1 MKKILLYIFIV
12 SSLAL
17 YSQDKSNSYRMKHN
31 TIQLNSHISLESN
44 NLNTNLLNTLL
55 YGGYIDDEMK
65 DNWINAGNKNNK
77 LNSEFIN
84 GIRYIFQN
92 KNQRYFYLQISDI
105 NNLSSNFT
113 DDFLKLILYGN
124 FNYQG
129 DTLDF
134 SNTSIRINRYQQYK
148 FGYNFNIIKDNTNYN
163 IGTALS
169 YLSGNHYMQ
178 LNIDEG
184 NLYTHEMGT
193 SLDINYDIKT
203 MMTDTSNFSPFTN
216 NGNGVSLD
224 FSLHINKEDNIIGVH
239 MRDLGFIKWKK
250 NSIINNTDSSF
261 SFSGIEI
268 EDFNNVTTFNDSILD
283 ITLSKKNNYFRSF
296 IPAKITF
303 SYNKILDHNILKNI
317 WIATHTIWQPL
328 YVEGGINTDLIY
340 RGLKESVYDN
350 SLEVISNLNIEL
362 INVNLGFR
370 KSGITE
376 KTNLILEISDN
387 KEILKIGTFHLNEF
401 FNKDRN
407 SSSLY
412 FSLTA
417 RF

>member
-1 MKKILLYIFIV
+1 MKKILLYIFII

-65 DNWINAGNKNNK
+65 DNWINTGYKNNK

-92 KNQRYFYLQISDI
+92 KNNRYFYLQISDI

-148 FGYNFNIIKDNTNYN
+148 FGYNFNIIKDKTNYN
-163 IGTALS
+163 IGAALA

-261 SFSGIEI
+261 RFSGIEI

-283 ITLSKKNNYFRSF
+283 ITFSKQNNYFRSF
-296 IPAKITF
+296 IPSKITF

-340 RGLKESVYDN
+340 RGFKESVYDN

-370 KSGITE
+370 KSGISE

-387 KEILKIGTFHLNEF
+387 KEIIKLGTFHLNEF
-401 FNKDRN
+401 FNKDKN

>member
-1 MKKILLYIFIV
+1 MKKILLYIFII

-44 NLNTNLLNTLL
+44 NLNTNILNTLL

-65 DNWINAGNKNNK
+65 DNWINTGNKNNK

-169 YLSGNHYMQ
+169 YLIGNHYMQ

-261 SFSGIEI
+261 RFSGIEI

-283 ITLSKKNNYFRSF
+283 ITLSKQNNYFRSF

>member
-1 MKKILLYIFIV
+1 MKKILLYIFII

-65 DNWINAGNKNNK
+65 DNWINTGYKNNK

-92 KNQRYFYLQISDI
+92 KNNRYFYLQISDI

-148 FGYNFNIIKDNTNYN
+148 FGYNFNIIKDKTNYN
-163 IGTALS
+163 IGAALA

-250 NSIINNTDSSF
+250 KSIINNTDSSF
-261 SFSGIEI
+261 RFSGIEI
-268 EDFNNVTTFNDSILD
+268 EDFNNITAFNDSILD

-303 SYNKILDHNILKNI
+303 SYNKILDHNIFKNI
-317 WIATHTIWQPL
+317 WIATHTIWQPF

-340 RGLKESVYDN
+340 RGFKESVYDN

-362 INVNLGFR
+362 VNFSLGFR

-376 KTNLILEISDN
+376 KTNLILEISDK

-401 FNKDRN
+401 FNNDKN

>member
-12 SSLAL
+12 SSLAS

-65 DNWINAGNKNNK
+65 DNWINTGYKNNK

-92 KNQRYFYLQISDI
+92 KNNRYFYLQISDI

-148 FGYNFNIIKDNTNYN
+148 FGYNFNIIKDKTNYN
-163 IGTALS
+163 IGAALA

-261 SFSGIEI
+261 RFSGIEI

-283 ITLSKKNNYFRSF
+283 ITLSKQNNYFRSF

-317 WIATHTIWQPL
+317 LIATHTIWQPS

-340 RGLKESVYDN
+340 RGFKESVYDN

-387 KEILKIGTFHLNEF
+387 KEIIKIGTFHLNEF
-401 FNKDRN
+401 FNKDKN

-412 FSLTA
+412 FSLTS

>member
-1 MKKILLYIFIV
+1 MKKILLYIFII

-92 KNQRYFYLQISDI
+92 KNNRYFYLQISDI

-148 FGYNFNIIKDNTNYN
+148 FGYNFNIIKDKTNYN
-163 IGTALS
+163 IGAALA

-283 ITLSKKNNYFRSF
+283 ITLSKQNNYFRSF

-317 WIATHTIWQPL
+317 WIATHTIWQPF
-328 YVEGGINTDLIY
+328 YVKGGINTDLIY
-340 RGLKESVYDN
+340 RGFKESVYEN

-387 KEILKIGTFHLNEF
+387 KEIFKIGTFHLNEF

>member
-1 MKKILLYIFIV
+1 MKKILLYIFII

-17 YSQDKSNSYRMKHN
+17 YSQDNSNSYRMKHN

-65 DNWINAGNKNNK
+65 DNWINTGYKNNK

-92 KNQRYFYLQISDI
+92 KNNRYFYLQISDI
-105 NNLSSNFT
+105 NNLNSNFT

-148 FGYNFNIIKDNTNYN
+148 FGYNFNIIKDKTNYN
-163 IGTALS
+163 IGAALA

-261 SFSGIEI
+261 RFSGIEI

-283 ITLSKKNNYFRSF
+283 ITFSKQNNYFRSF
-296 IPAKITF
+296 IPSKITF
-303 SYNKILDHNILKNI
+303 SYNKILDHKILKNI

-340 RGLKESVYDN
+340 RGFKESVYDN

-370 KSGITE
+370 KSGISE

-387 KEILKIGTFHLNEF
+387 KEIIKVGTFHLNEF
-401 FNKDRN
+401 FNKDKN

>member
-1 MKKILLYIFIV
+1 MKKILLYIFII

-55 YGGYIDDEMK
+55 NGGYIDDEMK
-65 DNWINAGNKNNK
+65 DNWINTGYKNNK

-92 KNQRYFYLQISDI
+92 KNNRYFYLQISDI

-148 FGYNFNIIKDNTNYN
+148 FGYNFNIIKDKTNYN
-163 IGTALS
+163 IGAALA

-203 MMTDTSNFSPFTN
+203 MMTDTSNFSPFKN

-261 SFSGIEI
+261 CFSGIKI

-283 ITLSKKNNYFRSF
+283 ITFSKQNNYFRSF
-296 IPAKITF
+296 IPSKITF
-303 SYNKILDHNILKNI
+303 SYNKILDHDILKNI

-340 RGLKESVYDN
+340 RGFKESVYDN

-370 KSGITE
+370 KSGISE

-387 KEILKIGTFHLNEF
+387 KEIIKVGTFHLNEF
-401 FNKDRN
+401 FNKDKN

>member
-92 KNQRYFYLQISDI
+92 KNNRYFYLQISDI
-105 NNLSSNFT
+105 NNLNSNFT

-148 FGYNFNIIKDNTNYN
+148 FGYNFNIIKDKTNYN
-163 IGTALS
+163 IGAALS
-169 YLSGNHYMQ
+169 YLSGNHYTQ
-178 LNIDEG
+178 LNLDEG

-261 SFSGIEI
+261 RFSGIEI

-340 RGLKESVYDN
+340 RGFKESVYDN

-370 KSGITE
+370 KSGISE

-387 KEILKIGTFHLNEF
+387 KEIIKVGTFHLNEF
-401 FNKDRN
+401 FNKDKN

>member
-1 MKKILLYIFIV
+1 MKNILLYIFII

-65 DNWINAGNKNNK
+65 DNWINAGYKNNK

-92 KNQRYFYLQISDI
+92 KNNRYFYLQISDI

-148 FGYNFNIIKDNTNYN
+148 FGYNFNIIKDKTNYN
-163 IGTALS
+163 IGAALA

-184 NLYTHEMGT
+184 KLYTHEMGT

-250 NSIINNTDSSF
+250 NSIIKNTDSSF
-261 SFSGIEI
+261 RFSGIEI
-268 EDFNNVTTFNDSILD
+268 EDFNNVTTFNDTILD
-283 ITLSKKNNYFRSF
+283 ITLSKQNNYFRSF
-296 IPAKITF
+296 IPSKITF
-303 SYNKILDHNILKNI
+303 SHNKILDHNILKNI
-317 WIATHTIWQPL
+317 WIATHTIWQPF
-328 YVEGGINTDLIY
+328 YVKGGINTDLIY
-340 RGLKESVYDN
+340 RGFKESVYEN

-387 KEILKIGTFHLNEF
+387 KEIIKIGTFHLNEF
-401 FNKDRN
+401 FNKDKN

>member
-1 MKKILLYIFIV
+1 MKKILLYIFII

-65 DNWINAGNKNNK
+65 DNWINTGDKNNK

-92 KNQRYFYLQISDI
+92 KNNRYFYLQISDI

-148 FGYNFNIIKDNTNYN
+148 FGYNFNIIKDKTNYN
-163 IGTALS
+163 IGAALA

-261 SFSGIEI
+261 RFSGIEI
-268 EDFNNVTTFNDSILD
+268 EDFNNITAFNDSILD

-303 SYNKILDHNILKNI
+303 SYNKILDHNIFKNI
-317 WIATHTIWQPL
+317 WIATHTIWQPF

-340 RGLKESVYDN
+340 RGFKESVYDN

-362 INVNLGFR
+362 VNFSLGFR

-376 KTNLILEISDN
+376 KTNLILEISDK

-401 FNKDRN
+401 FNNDKN

>member
-1 MKKILLYIFIV
+1 MKKILLYIFII

-65 DNWINAGNKNNK
+65 DNWINTGYKNNK

-92 KNQRYFYLQISDI
+92 KNNRYFYLQISDI
-105 NNLSSNFT
+105 NNLNSNFT

-148 FGYNFNIIKDNTNYN
+148 FGYNFNIIKDKTNYN
-163 IGTALS
+163 IGAALA

-261 SFSGIEI
+261 RFSGIEI

-340 RGLKESVYDN
+340 RGFKESVYDN

-370 KSGITE
+370 KSGISE

-387 KEILKIGTFHLNEF
+387 KEIIKVGTFHLNEF
-401 FNKDRN
+401 FNKDKN

>member
-55 YGGYIDDEMK
+55 YGGYVDDEMK
-65 DNWINAGNKNNK
+65 DNWINAGYKNNK
-77 LNSEFIN
+77 LNSELIN

-92 KNQRYFYLQISDI
+92 KNNRYFYLHISDI
-105 NNLSSNFT
+105 NNLSSSFT

-148 FGYNFNIIKDNTNYN
+148 FGYNFNIIKDKTNYN
-163 IGTALS
+163 IGAALA

-261 SFSGIEI
+261 RFSGIEI

-283 ITLSKKNNYFRSF
+283 ITFSKQNNYFRSF
-296 IPAKITF
+296 IPSKIIF

-340 RGLKESVYDN
+340 RGFKESVYDN

-387 KEILKIGTFHLNEF
+387 KEIIKIGTFHLNEF
-401 FNKDRN
+401 FNKDKN

>member
-12 SSLAL
+12 SSLAS

-65 DNWINAGNKNNK
+65 DNWINTGYKNNK

-92 KNQRYFYLQISDI
+92 KNNRYFYLQISDI

-148 FGYNFNIIKDNTNYN
+148 FGYNFNIIKDKTNYN
-163 IGTALS
+163 IGAALA

-261 SFSGIEI
+261 RFSGIEI

-283 ITLSKKNNYFRSF
+283 ITLSKQNNYFRSF

-317 WIATHTIWQPL
+317 LIATHTIWQPS

-340 RGLKESVYDN
+340 RGFKESVYDN

-387 KEILKIGTFHLNEF
+387 KEIIKIGTFHLNEF
-401 FNKDRN
+401 FNKDKN

>member
-1 MKKILLYIFIV
+1 MKKILLYIFII

-17 YSQDKSNSYRMKHN
+17 FSQDKSNSYRMKHN

-65 DNWINAGNKNNK
+65 DNWINTGYKNNK

-84 GIRYIFQN
+84 GIRYIFKN
-92 KNQRYFYLQISDI
+92 KNNRYFYLQISDI

-148 FGYNFNIIKDNTNYN
+148 FGYNFNIIKDKTNYN
-163 IGTALS
+163 IGAALA

-261 SFSGIEI
+261 LFSGMQI

-283 ITLSKKNNYFRSF
+283 ITFSKQNNYFRSF
-296 IPAKITF
+296 IPSKITF

-340 RGLKESVYDN
+340 RGFKESVYDN

-370 KSGITE
+370 KSGISE

-387 KEILKIGTFHLNEF
+387 KEIIKVGTFHLNEF
-401 FNKDRN
+401 FNKDKN

>member
-1 MKKILLYIFIV
+1 M
-12 SSLAL
+12 
-17 YSQDKSNSYRMKHN
+17 
-31 TIQLNSHISLESN
+31 
-44 NLNTNLLNTLL
+44 
-55 YGGYIDDEMK
+55 
-65 DNWINAGNKNNK
+65 
-77 LNSEFIN
+77 
-84 GIRYIFQN
+84 
-92 KNQRYFYLQISDI
+92 
-105 NNLSSNFT
+105 
-113 DDFLKLILYGN
+113 YGN

-296 IPAKITF
+296 IPTKITF

>member
-17 YSQDKSNSYRMKHN
+17 YSQDKINSYRMKHN

-65 DNWINAGNKNNK
+65 DNWINAGYKNNK
-77 LNSEFIN
+77 LNSELIN

-92 KNQRYFYLQISDI
+92 KNNRYFYLQISDI
-105 NNLSSNFT
+105 NNLSSSFT

-148 FGYNFNIIKDNTNYN
+148 FGYNFNIIKDKTNYN
-163 IGTALS
+163 IGAALA
-169 YLSGNHYMQ
+169 YLSGNHYTQ

-239 MRDLGFIKWKK
+239 MSDLGFIKWKK

-261 SFSGIEI
+261 RFSGVEI

-283 ITLSKKNNYFRSF
+283 ITLSKQNNYFRSF

-340 RGLKESVYDN
+340 RGFKESVYDN

-387 KEILKIGTFHLNEF
+387 KEIIKIGTFHLNEF
-401 FNKDRN
+401 FNKDKN

>member
-1 MKKILLYIFIV
+1 MKKILLYIFII

-65 DNWINAGNKNNK
+65 DNWINTGDKNNK

-92 KNQRYFYLQISDI
+92 KNNRYFYLQISDI

-148 FGYNFNIIKDNTNYN
+148 FGYNFNIIKDKTNYN
-163 IGTALS
+163 IGAALA

-250 NSIINNTDSSF
+250 KSIINNTDSSF
-261 SFSGIEI
+261 RFSGIEI
-268 EDFNNVTTFNDSILD
+268 EDFNNITAFNDSILD

-303 SYNKILDHNILKNI
+303 SYNKILDHNIFKNI
-317 WIATHTIWQPL
+317 WIATHTVWQPF

-340 RGLKESVYDN
+340 RGFKESVYDN

-362 INVNLGFR
+362 VNFSLGFR

-376 KTNLILEISDN
+376 KTNLILEISDK

-401 FNKDRN
+401 FNNDKN

>member
-1 MKKILLYIFIV
+1 
-12 SSLAL
+12 
-17 YSQDKSNSYRMKHN
+17 
-31 TIQLNSHISLESN
+31 
-44 NLNTNLLNTLL
+44 
-55 YGGYIDDEMK
+55 MK
-65 DNWINAGNKNNK
+65 DNWINTGNKNNK

-92 KNQRYFYLQISDI
+92 KNNRYFYLQISDI

-148 FGYNFNIIKDNTNYN
+148 FGYNFNIIKDKTNYN
-163 IGTALS
+163 IGAALA

-261 SFSGIEI
+261 RFSGIEI

-283 ITLSKKNNYFRSF
+283 ITFSKQNNYFRSF
-296 IPAKITF
+296 IPSKITF

-340 RGLKESVYDN
+340 RGFKESVYDN

-370 KSGITE
+370 KSGISE

-387 KEILKIGTFHLNEF
+387 KEIIKVGTFHLNEF
-401 FNKDRN
+401 FNKDKN

>member
-1 MKKILLYIFIV
+1 MKKILLYIFII

-65 DNWINAGNKNNK
+65 DNWINTGYKNNK

-92 KNQRYFYLQISDI
+92 KNNRYFYLQISDI

-148 FGYNFNIIKDNTNYN
+148 FGYNFNVIKDKTNYN
-163 IGTALS
+163 IGAALA

-261 SFSGIEI
+261 RFSGIEI
-268 EDFNNVTTFNDSILD
+268 EDFNNITAFNDSILD

-303 SYNKILDHNILKNI
+303 SYNKILDHNIFKNI
-317 WIATHTIWQPL
+317 WIATHTIWQPF

-340 RGLKESVYDN
+340 RGFKESVYDN

-362 INVNLGFR
+362 VNFSLGFR

-376 KTNLILEISDN
+376 KTNLILEISDK

-401 FNKDRN
+401 FNNDKN